1 MQTSEGSNI
10 GSSNDER
17 RIGSSMKG
25 PSGVQIPTASKRS
38 RRDLAL
44 LEMVMH
50 KHQRVAHAWHV
61 KYERLRHAT
70 HEYKSIF
77 PDHIGCH
84 ACGNIV
90 DFHLAFVHA
99 RVPMSLRECYPCRM
113 PTASKRPN
121 SRDPSGVQ
129 IPTASKRSR
138 RDLALLEMVMH
149 KHQRVAHAW
158 YVKYERLRHAT
169 HDYKS
174 ILPDHIACHASGNI
188 VDFHLAFVHAPV
200 PMSLRECYPCRMPT
214 ASKRP
219 NSRDPSG
226 VLPQNL
232 LHKFTPARV
241 Y

>member
-1 MQTSEGSNI
+1 MLKYEYSVSAAIAAYLCLILNI
-10 GSSNDER
+10 G
-17 RIGSSMKG
+17 
-25 PSGVQIPTASKRS
+25 SKRS

-61 KYERLRHAT
+61 KYELLRHAT

-121 SRDPSGVQ
+121 SRE
-129 IPTASKRSR
+129 IP
-138 RDLALLEMVMH
+138 
-149 KHQRVAHAW
+149 
-158 YVKYERLRHAT
+158 
-169 HDYKS
+169 
-174 ILPDHIACHASGNI
+174 
-188 VDFHLAFVHAPV
+188 
-200 PMSLRECYPCRMPT
+200 
-214 ASKRP
+214 
-219 NSRDPSG
+219 
-226 VLPQNL
+226 
-232 LHKFTPARV
+232 
-241 Y
+241 